1 MRKVWQTFENHLTP
15 IMVVVAFSLGI
26 AYAVINIVCNLHGVS
41 IDSTLTEKFYDV
53 LIGELLA
60 LGFIKGTK
68 HISEHFGNRGS
79 RVAEESVLASTD
91 AENIEENLEEDLEA
105 NNNV

>member
-1 MRKVWQTFENHLTP
+1 MRMIWQIFENHLTP

-26 AYAVINIVCNLHGVS
+26 IYAVINIVSNLHGVS

-79 RVAEESVLASTD
+79 RVAEEDILASTD
-91 AENIEENLEEDLEA
+91 TEEDIEA
-105 NNNV
+105 NSAV